1 MLSKILKV
9 LIFFLKK
16 LGCLSVPDE
25 VQFGALFLVPESQ
38 KNSLSHYQSENRGPV
53 VGPLKD
59 LSS

>member
-9 LIFFLKK
+9 FIFFFLK

-38 KNSLSHYQSENRGPV
+38 KNSLSHYRSKNRGPV

-59 LSS
+59 FSS

>member
-1 MLSKILKV
+1 MKTN
-9 LIFFLKK
+9 IFFLKK